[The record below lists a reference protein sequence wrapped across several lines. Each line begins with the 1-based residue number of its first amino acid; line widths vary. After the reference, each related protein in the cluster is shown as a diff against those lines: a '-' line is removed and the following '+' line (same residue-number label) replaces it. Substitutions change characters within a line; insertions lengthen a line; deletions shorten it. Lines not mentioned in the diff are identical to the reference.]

1 MEALL
6 RWQHPQLGFVSPSE
20 FIPLAE
26 SSGLILP
33 IGEWVLRTAV
43 KQAKAWLESG
53 LSPLILSVNLS
64 AIQFRHADLPD
75 LISRILDET
84 GLPPE
89 YLELELTESAT
100 MQDPLEAIA
109 IMNRLHE
116 RGVRMSIDDFGT
128 GYSSLSYLKKFK
140 VYKLKI
146 DQSFVRDISTDP
158 EDKAIVMAIIN
169 MAKTLGLRTIAE
181 GVETVGQ
188 VDFLREH
195 HCDEVQGYFYS
206 KPMASKLFEER
217 LRRTLTR

>member
-128 GYSSLSYLKKFK
+128 GIL
-140 VYKLKI
+140 
-146 DQSFVRDISTDP
+146 
-158 EDKAIVMAIIN
+158 
-169 MAKTLGLRTIAE
+169 
-181 GVETVGQ
+181 
-188 VDFLREH
+188 H
-195 HCDEVQGYFYS
+195 
-206 KPMASKLFEER
+206 
-217 LRRTLTR
+217 